1 MDNEDLAFL
10 KELCDKTHNGVIHT
24 VFTDKETVD
33 RILEIHNKYGKEV
46 LNAYIVGVRHGY
58 TRAMSR
64 VQSKLDQFKEAA

>member
-1 MDNEDLAFL
+1 MNSEDLAFL

-46 LNAYIVGVRHGY
+46 LNAYIEGVRVGY
-58 TRAMSR
+58 NRAMSR
-64 VQSKLDQFKEAA
+64 VQSKLDKFKEAS